1 MLLELLSRARGA
13 WIPTIVA
20 TQGPTDFH
28 THVPGEPGLESLA
41 QNSNITI
48 ILNQGEPTNAEL
60 CAGILGKQ
68 ETMKYSHVLREG
80 ELMDGIGSARS
91 MVDYRVPPDELR
103 RLGIG
108 EAVIRVG
115 KPNEWVRWLK
125 FPRRDPNHVAGRL

>member
-1 MLLELLSRARGA
+1 
-13 WIPTIVA
+13 
-20 TQGPTDFH
+20 
-28 THVPGEPGLESLA
+28 
-41 QNSNITI
+41 
-48 ILNQGEPTNAEL
+48 
-60 CAGILGKQ
+60 
-68 ETMKYSHVLREG
+68 MKYSHVLREG

-125 FPRRDPNHVAGRL
+125 FPRRDPNHVAGRV